1 MDSVLETAHFILE
14 QLNLPVDWKK
24 KAKRNLYNFLKT
36 MISNHGVLVMQNGVV
51 KNNNHRKLNIN
62 EFRAFTMMDDYAP
75 LIFINNNDTLNGK
88 TFSLL
93 HELVHVFMGQ
103 ASFYNENISLRK
115 NKYENKNEVFS
126 NAVAAEILLP
136 QNVFMTEWQALSE
149 DSVMD
154 KIEKIS
160 EQQLVSMTVV
170 ARKAL
175 DHQLISQKEYIEA
188 ANRNLYYA
196 EKARENNQGKGGG
209 DFHNTQIS
217 RIDNHFIYALS
228 NGLDV
233 GLANFTDIYKLTG
246 LSRKNYHQIEQKL
259 IAKE

>member
-1 MDSVLETAHFILE
+1 
-14 QLNLPVDWKK
+14 
-24 KAKRNLYNFLKT
+24 
-36 MISNHGVLVMQNGVV
+36 
-51 KNNNHRKLNIN
+51 
-62 EFRAFTMMDDYAP
+62 YAP

-115 NKYENKNEVFS
+115 NKYENENEVFS

-136 QNVFMTEWQALSE
+136 QNEFMTEWQALSE

-175 DHQLISQKEYIEA
+175 DHQLISQKEYI
-188 ANRNLYYA
+188 
-196 EKARENNQGKGGG
+196 
-209 DFHNTQIS
+209 
-217 RIDNHFIYALS
+217 
-228 NGLDV
+228 
-233 GLANFTDIYKLTG
+233 
-246 LSRKNYHQIEQKL
+246 
-259 IAKE
+259 